1 MLPNPRAQNLLGD
14 HLLRFARYVVN
25 QKRWTGVELLHFDA
39 HYDATQM
46 MGHLAGHG
54 MWVKQLIQEGYVP
67 GKNYIQVGLRG
78 YYPDNDLFE

>member
-1 MLPNPRAQNLLGD
+1 
-14 HLLRFARYVVN
+14 
-25 QKRWTGVELLHFDA
+25 
-39 HYDATQM
+39 M